1 MAENYRQLVAGVALE
16 KMQPAPRHWDQEMRE
31 PLDRIPMAQPS
42 RAAVDLSNL
51 LLRMLEVHGD
61 GSSRVRILQAVQ
73 GLAQPLLDGL
83 YKQIMAESHPLPV
96 AKADLAQRLLA
107 LRSAQGK
114 NTSMAV
120 WELAGPDGKL
130 PLFGR
135 GQIIETLND
144 ALALH
149 RDVLELSFQLYQE
162 PPQGTWRRL
171 HALYGFAVDSSIAE
185 RKCLLAGERHKLTAR
200 QRYAHALLLAMAN
213 PWGMQRAELAQALQI
228 TASLADR
235 VRFGP
240 GPNAVPANGHGEDS
254 GPGFDSTSGD
264 GMGAVGVMV
273 DLGPVLEIVDQQL
286 SWDSA
291 DALVISLADGHGG
304 QTEVRRS
311 MLKRMSRAWH
321 GRTERGFDRVGA
333 KHVMSV
339 LVGMSAIHQAM
350 AGGDDFEAFRERLVG
365 DQGHANVGGNAAAWL
380 SGHAA
385 AAPLHVEAR
394 VLDQSLG
401 GYRLLWPPGHGH
413 RVRIGELVGLL
424 PGHVQGGDED
434 GSSLLM
440 LGVLRWLRS
449 MGNDELAVGVELL
462 SRQPRPA
469 LVRIMDTQGQRGP
482 LGRGLLIDADAEDK
496 ELVIARV
503 RDSRIDGVEVSCLP
517 GDDSSGSVGMQRRK
531 FEIVHAQELSPA
543 YYRVSLSDSDSLDS
557 QSTAP

>member
-16 KMQPAPRHWDQEMRE
+16 KMQPAARHWDQEMRA

-51 LLRMLEVHGD
+51 LLRMLEFHGD

-83 YKQIMAESHPLPV
+83 HKQIMAESHPLPV
-96 AKADLAQRLLA
+96 SKAELAQRLLA
-107 LRSAQGK
+107 MRSAQSK
-114 NTSMAV
+114 NTCMAV
-120 WELAGPDGKL
+120 WELASPDGKL
-130 PLFGR
+130 PLLGR
-135 GQIIETLND
+135 GQVVETLNE

-162 PPQGTWRRL
+162 PPSGTWRRL
-171 HALYGFAVDSSIAE
+171 HALYGFAADSGIAE
-185 RKCLLAGERHKLTAR
+185 RKCQLAGERVKSTAR

-213 PWGMQRAELAQALQI
+213 PWGMQRSELTQALQI

-240 GPNAVPANGHGEDS
+240 GKNAVPVHGTGADS
-254 GPGFDSTSGD
+254 GPGMGSTDDD
-264 GMGAVGVMV
+264 GQDVGVLLV

-286 SWDSA
+286 SWQAS
-291 DALVISLADGHGG
+291 DAMLISLADGRGG
-304 QTEVRRS
+304 HVEVRRS
-311 MLKRMSRAWH
+311 MLERMSRAWH

-333 KHVMSV
+333 KHVMTV

-350 AGGDDFEAFRERLVG
+350 AGGDDFDTFRERLMG
-365 DQGHANVGGNAAAWL
+365 DQVHASVGGNAAAWL
-380 SGHAA
+380 SGHSSS
-385 AAPLHVEAR
+385 APLHVEAR

-424 PGHVQGGDED
+424 PGHVNNGDED

-469 LVRIMDTQGQRGP
+469 MVRIMDDHDRRGP
-482 LGRGLLIDADAEDK
+482 PSRGLLIDAEADNK

-503 RDSRIDGVEVSCLP
+503 RESRVEGVEVNWLS
-517 GDDSSGSVGMQRRK
+517 DDGATGKGTQRRK
-531 FEIVHAQELSPA
+531 FDILQAHELSPA
-543 YYRVSLSDSDSLDS
+543 YYRVSLSDSDSRNS
-557 QSTAP
+557 ASTAP